1 MQKKKLLT
9 GDEFTCDNLPE
20 CWQYP
25 LKSGK
30 FKIIDLQ
37 EMNGET
43 LYRLRTDNGHFYN
56 LIDLSGV
63 QTLQKE
69 KGVWVLARYLEKVE
83 KKSNLIESIEKNQ
96 NEIFKDFEN
105 GDNKKMAKYKIN
117 DKVTKVNLEMFNP
130 LFKKK
135 VELNGGKMPPLKIIG
150 IRSSDDGNYTDY
162 IVSLSKEDGG
172 HPQPYV
178 NNQYGYILREE
189 WLEEVESEEN
199 EKTIKE
205 KIDKKIS
212 MKESIVMKEN
222 TVINGDSEMVVSEGL
237 DLNQERKRIRKF
249 KAIMKPAV
257 KAVKD
262 LLFLLIRKIAQ
273 MLGESKK
280 MAGHWIGM
288 LKEKMKQYKEHTEK
302 AIQWFIGWLATKLHV
317 VKDLPII
324 RNFPAL
330 VEVLENPEI
339 QRFGVQG
346 MADAEGD
353 ALGDIGVKAMEFVQT
368 NLFGFGSGIFQ
379 KVMDAV
385 NSGDTEALMR
395 FASDTLAE
403 EHRKLDE
410 KDAEAEKEA
419 HAEMETAKLA
429 VAPKTA
435 TV

>member
-1 MQKKKLLT
+1 
-9 GDEFTCDNLPE
+9 
-20 CWQYP
+20 
-25 LKSGK
+25 
-30 FKIIDLQ
+30 
-37 EMNGET
+37 
-43 LYRLRTDNGHFYN
+43 
-56 LIDLSGV
+56 
-63 QTLQKE
+63 
-69 KGVWVLARYLEKVE
+69 
-83 KKSNLIESIEKNQ
+83 
-96 NEIFKDFEN
+96 
-105 GDNKKMAKYKIN
+105 
-117 DKVTKVNLEMFNP
+117 
-130 LFKKK
+130 
-135 VELNGGKMPPLKIIG
+135 
-150 IRSSDDGNYTDY
+150 
-162 IVSLSKEDGG
+162 
-172 HPQPYV
+172 
-178 NNQYGYILREE
+178 
-189 WLEEVESEEN
+189 
-199 EKTIKE
+199 
-205 KIDKKIS
+205 
-212 MKESIVMKEN
+212 MKEN
-222 TVINGDSEMVVSEGL
+222 TVIKVDSEMAVSEVL

>member
-43 LYRLRTDNGHFYN
+43 FYRLRTDNGHFYN

-83 KKSNLIESIEKNQ
+83 KKTNLIESIEKNQ

-162 IVSLSKEDGG
+162 IVSLSKEPAQGG
-172 HPQPYV
+172 
-178 NNQYGYILREE
+178 
-189 WLEEVESEEN
+189 
-199 EKTIKE
+199 
-205 KIDKKIS
+205 IS
-212 MKESIVMKEN
+212 SV
-222 TVINGDSEMVVSEGL
+222 
-237 DLNQERKRIRKF
+237 
-249 KAIMKPAV
+249 AI
-257 KAVKD
+257 
-262 LLFLLIRKIAQ
+262 
-273 MLGESKK
+273 E
-280 MAGHWIGM
+280 
-288 LKEKMKQYKEHTEK
+288 
-302 AIQWFIGWLATKLHV
+302 
-317 VKDLPII
+317 
-324 RNFPAL
+324 
-330 VEVLENPEI
+330 ENPETGVLVNGSLSSMFTVI
-339 QRFGVQG
+339 EVSPTFGVFDLVICTCG
-346 MADAEGD
+346 ILITLRLAVF
-353 ALGDIGVKAMEFVQT
+353 DI
-368 NLFGFGSGIFQ
+368 FGSAIEKFILMTQ
-379 KVMDAV
+379 ADP
-385 NSGDTEALMR
+385 AL
-395 FASDTLAE
+395 
-403 EHRKLDE
+403 
-410 KDAEAEKEA
+410 
-419 HAEMETAKLA
+419 
-429 VAPKTA
+429 
-435 TV
+435 